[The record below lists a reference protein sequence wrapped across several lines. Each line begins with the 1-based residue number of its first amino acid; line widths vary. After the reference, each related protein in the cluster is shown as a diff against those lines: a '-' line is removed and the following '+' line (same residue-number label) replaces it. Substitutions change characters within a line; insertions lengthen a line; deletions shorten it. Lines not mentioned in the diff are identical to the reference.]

1 MPKIHGSPPS
11 RYILRNYTTAA
22 QSCQTQRWGHHSTLG
37 ETNASA
43 VLRRD
48 PANALAQNCNLL
60 EAVGQMDSCLR
71 GSPIGDAQPATP
83 LGRRT
88 DGPRRKAA
96 AAIGTDVVQL
106 RLDALRTEGA
116 LEGTNASVR
125 RIGRQVLVAKL
136 AIGSELEC
144 HFRSL
149 DSG

>member
-1 MPKIHGSPPS
+1 MPKIHGSPHHIIIRELHNRGAILSNAKVGPS
-11 RYILRNYTTAA
+11 FGTR
-22 QSCQTQRWGHHSTLG
+22 
-37 ETNASA
+37 ETNGSA